1 MFEDLIKDNNAL
13 SEINSKLKSDIKKLE
28 KKNNM
33 LLEFAK
39 GVSYNSP
46 LQFEKLEDELR
57 RLDERDERFDTGEE
71 GEGEG

>member
-13 SEINSKLKSDIKKLE
+13 SEINSKLKSDIEKLE

>member
-13 SEINSKLKSDIKKLE
+13 SKINSKLKSDIEKLE